1 MPMRATH
8 PASPSVKPRMRG
20 AAPCHDEH
28 KEISRL
34 LAAAYLRLIRQ
45 RAHKLREQAQ
55 LGSPDFPQLTGC
67 RAHKAACIDVSSRLN
82 SLP

>member
-1 MPMRATH
+1 MATTRRA
-8 PASPSVKPRMRG
+8 R
-20 AAPCHDEH
+20 AADGHE
-28 KEISRL
+28 KERCEIAAL
-34 LAAAYLRLIRQ
+34 LAAAYLRLLRQ
-45 RAHKLREQAQ
+45 RAHKSREQAQ